1 MFDKVNKPGE
11 GAVTTL
17 LIHKA
22 TAKSRITIL
31 NQPSALNKE
40 VGVRGGGSEVW
51 AKLLNSLWDY
61 CCLTHAAGDNAP
73 RLYYPT
79 CAQLPPVLY
88 SSGVTRL
95 QQQAIALRARARLA

>member
-31 NQPSALNKE
+31 NQLSALNK
-40 VGVRGGGSEVW
+40 GRGGEVW

>member
-31 NQPSALNKE
+31 NQLSALN
-40 VGVRGGGSEVW
+40 GGEEGEGSEVW

-88 SSGVTRL
+88 SSGVTLL